1 LAYLSLVTTSAFES
15 FQVQPINALMK
26 ET

>member
-15 FQVQPINALMK
+15 SQVQPINALIK